1 MFNAPFSKTLLLQV
15 LLVTFTHTLSLFQ
28 PFTIKGSIGIVIK
41 IIFFLEN
48 IHSPMFILKSF
59 LVALNFFLEIP
70 VWNLKKKHFIWVSMY
85 LAGKY

>member
-15 LLVTFTHTLSLFQ
+15 LLVTFTNTLSLFQ

-41 IIFFLEN
+41 IVFFLEN
-48 IHSPMFILKSF
+48 IRSPMFILESF

-70 VWNLKKKHFIWVSMY
+70 VWNLKKKKIFFECQCI
-85 LAGKY
+85 